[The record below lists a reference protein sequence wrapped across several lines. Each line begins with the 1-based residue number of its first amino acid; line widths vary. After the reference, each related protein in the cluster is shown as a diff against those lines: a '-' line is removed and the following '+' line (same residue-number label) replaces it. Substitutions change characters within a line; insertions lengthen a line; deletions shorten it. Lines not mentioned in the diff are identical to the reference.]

1 MFPRFAAAASAY
13 TLATAKADGS
23 VINIPVDVDNIIA
36 ETDIQCDAPAEFITN
51 TDPILEKTTVAC
63 CVFNDVDG
71 SEHKDV
77 DFEFEG
83 LRPGEHRI
91 SSYGERSYCGFD
103 YIPSDSLPET
113 HLELE

>member
-1 MFPRFAAAASAY
+1 MNDIGQIP
-13 TLATAKADGS
+13 
-23 VINIPVDVDNIIA
+23 INLDNIVP
-36 ETDIQCDAPAEFITN
+36 ETDIQG
-51 TDPILEKTTVAC
+51 DPPVEPDLIIEANMEKTTVAC
-63 CVFNDVDG
+63 CVFNDIEG

-91 SSYGERSYCGFD
+91 SSFGERSYCGFD

-113 HLELE
+113 HAELE

>member
-1 MFPRFAAAASAY
+1 MSQ
-13 TLATAKADGS
+13 
-23 VINIPVDVDNIIA
+23 IPVDVNDIITL
-36 ETDIQCDAPAEFITN
+36 TDDAPAAGPDSISEAN
-51 TDPILEKTTVAC
+51 LEKTTVAC

-71 SEHKDV
+71 SEHKDI

-113 HLELE
+113 HAELE

>member
-1 MFPRFAAAASAY
+1 MLPRFAAAASAF

-23 VINIPVDVDNIIA
+23 VINIPVDTNNIVA
-36 ETDIQCDAPAEFITN
+36 QTDIQCDPPSEPYTDTN
-51 TDPILEKTTVAC
+51 IEKTTVAC

-71 SEHKDV
+71 SEYKDV

-103 YIPSDSLPET
+103 YIPSNDLPET
-113 HLELE
+113 HAELE